1 MPEETIGLPLDAS
14 LFIQNLSAMLFLND
28 NVAHYAMNL
37 KLMDIVQCFP
47 PMQHFVDTFRFRK
60 HLKFRS
66 KNLF

>member
-28 NVAHYAMNL
+28 NVVHDAMNL

-47 PMQHFVDTFRFRK
+47 SMQHFVDTFKLVFKLRM
-60 HLKFRS
+60 LLYS
-66 KNLF
+66 